1 MGQKIKL
8 ILCILIFIIG
18 NILSYYINDRFL
30 HTTTNI
36 ILLLIII
43 LNYLNIYK
51 IKSNEKNN

>member
-1 MGQKIKL
+1 MRQKIKL
-8 ILCILIFIIG
+8 ILCVLIFIVG
-18 NILSYYINDRFL
+18 NIFSYYINDRFL
-30 HTTTNI
+30 HTPTNI

>member
-30 HTTTNI
+30 HTPTNI